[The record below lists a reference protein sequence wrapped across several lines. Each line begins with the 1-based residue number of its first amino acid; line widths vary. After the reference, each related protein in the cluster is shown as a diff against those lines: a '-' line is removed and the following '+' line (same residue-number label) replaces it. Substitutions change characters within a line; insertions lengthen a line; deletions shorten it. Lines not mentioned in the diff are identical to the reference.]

1 MTDLIQLFSFDVV
14 GSASYKV
21 LRQGEDDTPTW
32 IAAFA
37 SFYEELPLLF
47 TAEIARVFFDEPGDI
62 PEVPVWK
69 AIGDEIVFIAYPSSQ
84 RELQLLTEACV
95 STMAKANRHFHDQ
108 WGLQIHGVT
117 WSLELGSRNR
127 SIRFRELENNSD
139 AVMDLIGPD
148 VDLGF
153 RLTTH
158 APSGG
163 VLVTERHAAQL
174 EGSALKVMQ
183 VGQSYL
189 KGISLEA
196 YPLLLAMEA

>member
-174 EGSALKVMQ
+174 EGSTLKVMQ

-196 YPLLLAMEA
+196 YPLLLATEA

>member
-69 AIGDEIVFIAYPSSQ
+69 AIGDEIVESLNRLA
-84 RELQLLTEACV
+84 
-95 STMAKANRHFHDQ
+95 ST
-108 WGLQIHGVT
+108 
-117 WSLELGSRNR
+117 
-127 SIRFRELENNSD
+127 
-139 AVMDLIGPD
+139 
-148 VDLGF
+148 
-153 RLTTH
+153 
-158 APSGG
+158 
-163 VLVTERHAAQL
+163 
-174 EGSALKVMQ
+174 
-183 VGQSYL
+183 
-189 KGISLEA
+189 
-196 YPLLLAMEA
+196 

>member
-14 GSASYKV
+14 GSASYKT
-21 LRQGEDDTPTW
+21 LRQSDAETPAW
-32 IAAFA
+32 IDAFSA
-37 SFYEELPLLF
+37 FFEELPLLF
-47 TAEIARVFFDEPGDI
+47 TAEIARMFFEEPGDI
-62 PEVPVWK
+62 PVVPVWK
-69 AIGDEIVFIAYPSSQ
+69 AIGDEIVFMANPASQ
-84 RELQLLTEACV
+84 RELQLLTQACV
-95 STMAKANRHFHDQ
+95 ATMAKANRHFQDQ
-108 WGLQIHGVT
+108 WGMQIHGVT
-117 WSLELGSRNR
+117 WSVELGSRNR

-163 VLVTERHAAQL
+163 VLVTESHAAQL

-196 YPLLLAMEA
+196 YPLLLVLEQ